1 LAGGKA
7 QLECLSG
14 IFLQIY
20 VMLYQKE
27 QSMKHWKP
35 AVIAALWSGALYAA
49 PMPVVASF
57 SILGDVAQQIGG
69 ERVAVQSL
77 VGANQDA
84 HAYNLTSGDI
94 KKIREARL
102 VLLNGLGLEKAELQ
116 RAVKQSK
123 VASAEATAGIKPLAA
138 DEHHH
143 EHNHG
148 HDHDHGEFDPHVWN
162 DPVLMQ
168 RYAANVAIALIKA
181 DPAGS
186 RYYQQRFK
194 DYQNVLN
201 QLNNYANQQFGAV
214 APAKRK
220 VLTGHD
226 SFAYLGKRYQV
237 KFISP
242 QGVSSEA
249 EPSARQIAAIIRQI
263 KAENVKA
270 VFTENIK
277 DGRMIARIAKE
288 TGVKVSG
295 GLYADA
301 LSSGAPAGT
310 YADMFRYNVRVMSEA
325 MK

>member
-1 LAGGKA
+1 
-7 QLECLSG
+7 
-14 IFLQIY
+14 
-20 VMLYQKE
+20 
-27 QSMKHWKP
+27 MKHWKP

-143 EHNHG
+143 EHGHD

-194 DYQNVLN
+194 DYQHVLN

-249 EPSARQIAAIIRQI
+249 EPSARQITAIIRQI

>member
-1 LAGGKA
+1 
-7 QLECLSG
+7 
-14 IFLQIY
+14 
-20 VMLYQKE
+20 
-27 QSMKHWKP
+27 MKHWKP
-35 AVIAALWSGALYAA
+35 AVITALWSGALYAA

-69 ERVAVQSL
+69 ERVAVQNL

-84 HAYNLTSGDI
+84 HVYNLTSGDI

-138 DEHHH
+138 DEHDHSH
-143 EHNHG
+143 E

>member
-1 LAGGKA
+1 
-7 QLECLSG
+7 
-14 IFLQIY
+14 
-20 VMLYQKE
+20 
-27 QSMKHWKP
+27 MKHWKP

-69 ERVAVQSL
+69 ERVAVQNL

-84 HAYNLTSGDI
+84 HVYNLTSGDI

-123 VASAEATAGIKPLAA
+123 VASAEATAGIKPLTA

-143 EHNHG
+143 EHGHD

>member
-1 LAGGKA
+1 
-7 QLECLSG
+7 
-14 IFLQIY
+14 
-20 VMLYQKE
+20 
-27 QSMKHWKP
+27 MKHWKL
-35 AVIAALWSGALYAA
+35 AAIAALWSGALYAA

-143 EHNHG
+143 EHGHD

-194 DYQNVLN
+194 DYQHVLN

>member
-1 LAGGKA
+1 
-7 QLECLSG
+7 
-14 IFLQIY
+14 
-20 VMLYQKE
+20 
-27 QSMKHWKP
+27 MKHWKL

-49 PMPVVASF
+49 PMPVVVSF

-84 HAYNLTSGDI
+84 HAYNLTSSDI

>member
-1 LAGGKA
+1 
-7 QLECLSG
+7 
-14 IFLQIY
+14 
-20 VMLYQKE
+20 
-27 QSMKHWKP
+27 MKHWKP

-69 ERVAVQSL
+69 ERVAVQNL

-84 HAYNLTSGDI
+84 HAYNLTSSDI

-162 DPVLMQ
+162 DPGLMQ

>member
-1 LAGGKA
+1 
-7 QLECLSG
+7 
-14 IFLQIY
+14 
-20 VMLYQKE
+20 
-27 QSMKHWKP
+27 MKHWKP
-35 AVIAALWSGALYAA
+35 AVITALWSGALYAA

-69 ERVAVQSL
+69 ERVAVQNL

-84 HAYNLTSGDI
+84 HVYNLTSGDI

-143 EHNHG
+143 EHGHD

-186 RYYQQRFK
+186 RHYQQRFK

-220 VLTGHD
+220 VLTDHD

>member
-1 LAGGKA
+1 
-7 QLECLSG
+7 
-14 IFLQIY
+14 
-20 VMLYQKE
+20 
-27 QSMKHWKP
+27 MKHWKP
-35 AVIAALWSGALYAA
+35 AAIAALWSGALYAA

-138 DEHHH
+138 DEYHH
-143 EHNHG
+143 EHGHG

>member
-1 LAGGKA
+1 
-7 QLECLSG
+7 
-14 IFLQIY
+14 
-20 VMLYQKE
+20 
-27 QSMKHWKP
+27 MKHWKP

-138 DEHHH
+138 DEYHH
-143 EHNHG
+143 EHGHG

-194 DYQNVLN
+194 DYQHVLN

>member
-1 LAGGKA
+1 
-7 QLECLSG
+7 
-14 IFLQIY
+14 
-20 VMLYQKE
+20 
-27 QSMKHWKP
+27 MKHWKP

>member
-1 LAGGKA
+1 
-7 QLECLSG
+7 
-14 IFLQIY
+14 
-20 VMLYQKE
+20 
-27 QSMKHWKP
+27 MKHWKP
-35 AVIAALWSGALYAA
+35 AAIAALWSGALYAA

-194 DYQNVLN
+194 DYQHVLN

>member
-1 LAGGKA
+1 
-7 QLECLSG
+7 
-14 IFLQIY
+14 
-20 VMLYQKE
+20 
-27 QSMKHWKP
+27 MKHWKP

-194 DYQNVLN
+194 DYQHVLN

>member
-1 LAGGKA
+1 
-7 QLECLSG
+7 
-14 IFLQIY
+14 
-20 VMLYQKE
+20 
-27 QSMKHWKP
+27 MKHWKP
-35 AVIAALWSGALYAA
+35 AAIAALWSGALYAA

-84 HAYNLTSGDI
+84 HAYNLTSSDI

-143 EHNHG
+143 EHGHD

-194 DYQNVLN
+194 DYQHVLN

>member
-1 LAGGKA
+1 
-7 QLECLSG
+7 
-14 IFLQIY
+14 
-20 VMLYQKE
+20 
-27 QSMKHWKP
+27 MKHWKP

-143 EHNHG
+143 EHGHG

>member
-1 LAGGKA
+1 
-7 QLECLSG
+7 
-14 IFLQIY
+14 
-20 VMLYQKE
+20 
-27 QSMKHWKP
+27 MKHWKP
-35 AVIAALWSGALYAA
+35 AAIAALWSGALYAA

-84 HAYNLTSGDI
+84 HAYNLTSSDI

-143 EHNHG
+143 EHGHD

-194 DYQNVLN
+194 DYQHVLN

-249 EPSARQIAAIIRQI
+249 EPSARQITAIIRQI

>member
-1 LAGGKA
+1 
-7 QLECLSG
+7 
-14 IFLQIY
+14 
-20 VMLYQKE
+20 
-27 QSMKHWKP
+27 MKHWKL
-35 AVIAALWSGALYAA
+35 AAIAALWSGALYAA

-57 SILGDVAQQIGG
+57 SILGDVVQQIGG
-69 ERVAVQSL
+69 ERVTVQNL

-123 VASAEATAGIKPLAA
+123 VASAEATAGIKPLTA

-143 EHNHG
+143 EHGHD

>member
-1 LAGGKA
+1 
-7 QLECLSG
+7 
-14 IFLQIY
+14 
-20 VMLYQKE
+20 
-27 QSMKHWKP
+27 MKHWKP

-69 ERVAVQSL
+69 ERVAVQNL

-84 HAYNLTSGDI
+84 HAYNLTSSDI

-201 QLNNYANQQFGAV
+201 QLNKYANQQFGAV

-249 EPSARQIAAIIRQI
+249 EPSARQITAIIRQI

>member
-1 LAGGKA
+1 
-7 QLECLSG
+7 
-14 IFLQIY
+14 
-20 VMLYQKE
+20 
-27 QSMKHWKP
+27 MKHWKP

-84 HAYNLTSGDI
+84 HAYNLTSSDI

-194 DYQNVLN
+194 DYQHVLN

-249 EPSARQIAAIIRQI
+249 EPSARQITAIIRQI

>member
-1 LAGGKA
+1 
-7 QLECLSG
+7 
-14 IFLQIY
+14 
-20 VMLYQKE
+20 
-27 QSMKHWKP
+27 MKHWKP

-84 HAYNLTSGDI
+84 HAYNLTSSDI

-138 DEHHH
+138 DEHHD
-143 EHNHG
+143 EHG
-148 HDHDHGEFDPHVWN
+148 DDHDHDHGEFDPHGWN

-249 EPSARQIAAIIRQI
+249 EPSARQIAAIMRQI

-301 LSSGAPAGT
+301 LSSGPPPGT
-310 YADMFRYNVRVMSEA
+310 DADMFRYNVRVVTPA

>member
-1 LAGGKA
+1 
-7 QLECLSG
+7 
-14 IFLQIY
+14 
-20 VMLYQKE
+20 
-27 QSMKHWKP
+27 MKHWKP
-35 AVIAALWSGALYAA
+35 AAIAALWSGALYAA

-69 ERVAVQSL
+69 ERVAVQNL

-138 DEHHH
+138 DEYHH
-143 EHNHG
+143 EHGHG

-263 KAENVKA
+263 KAENVQA

>member
-1 LAGGKA
+1 
-7 QLECLSG
+7 
-14 IFLQIY
+14 
-20 VMLYQKE
+20 
-27 QSMKHWKP
+27 MKHWKP

-69 ERVAVQSL
+69 ERVAVQNL

>member
-1 LAGGKA
+1 
-7 QLECLSG
+7 
-14 IFLQIY
+14 
-20 VMLYQKE
+20 
-27 QSMKHWKP
+27 MKHWKP
-35 AVIAALWSGALYAA
+35 AVITALWSGALYAA

-69 ERVAVQSL
+69 ERVAVQNL

-84 HAYNLTSGDI
+84 HVYNLTSGDI

-138 DEHHH
+138 DEHDHSH
-143 EHNHG
+143 E

-201 QLNNYANQQFGAV
+201 QLNNYANRQFGAV

>member
-1 LAGGKA
+1 
-7 QLECLSG
+7 
-14 IFLQIY
+14 
-20 VMLYQKE
+20 
-27 QSMKHWKP
+27 MKHWKP

-69 ERVAVQSL
+69 ERVAVQNL

-102 VLLNGLGLEKAELQ
+102 GLLNGLGLEKAELQ

>member
-1 LAGGKA
+1 
-7 QLECLSG
+7 
-14 IFLQIY
+14 
-20 VMLYQKE
+20 
-27 QSMKHWKP
+27 MKHWKP

-49 PMPVVASF
+49 PMPVVVSF

-69 ERVAVQSL
+69 ERVAVQNL

-84 HAYNLTSGDI
+84 HAYNLTSSDI

>member
-1 LAGGKA
+1 
-7 QLECLSG
+7 
-14 IFLQIY
+14 
-20 VMLYQKE
+20 
-27 QSMKHWKP
+27 MKHWKP

-84 HAYNLTSGDI
+84 HAYNLTSSDI

-143 EHNHG
+143 EHGHD

-194 DYQNVLN
+194 DYQHVLN

>member
-1 LAGGKA
+1 
-7 QLECLSG
+7 
-14 IFLQIY
+14 
-20 VMLYQKE
+20 
-27 QSMKHWKP
+27 MKHWKP

-57 SILGDVAQQIGG
+57 SILGDVVQQIGG
-69 ERVAVQSL
+69 ERVTVQNL

>member
-1 LAGGKA
+1 
-7 QLECLSG
+7 
-14 IFLQIY
+14 
-20 VMLYQKE
+20 
-27 QSMKHWKP
+27 MKHWKP
-35 AVIAALWSGALYAA
+35 AAIAALWSGALYAA

-69 ERVAVQSL
+69 ERVAVQNL
-77 VGANQDA
+77 GGATQDA
-84 HAYNLTSGDI
+84 HVYNLTSGDI

-138 DEHHH
+138 DEHDHSH
-143 EHNHG
+143 E

-263 KAENVKA
+263 KAENVQA

-295 GLYADA
+295 RLYADA

>member
-1 LAGGKA
+1 
-7 QLECLSG
+7 
-14 IFLQIY
+14 
-20 VMLYQKE
+20 
-27 QSMKHWKP
+27 MKHWKP

-84 HAYNLTSGDI
+84 HAYNLTSSDI

-143 EHNHG
+143 EHGHD

-201 QLNNYANQQFGAV
+201 QLNNYANRQFGAV

-263 KAENVKA
+263 KAENVQA

>member
-1 LAGGKA
+1 
-7 QLECLSG
+7 
-14 IFLQIY
+14 
-20 VMLYQKE
+20 
-27 QSMKHWKP
+27 MKHWKP

-84 HAYNLTSGDI
+84 HAYNLTSSDI

-123 VASAEATAGIKPLAA
+123 VASAEATAGIKPLAT

-143 EHNHG
+143 EHDHG

-194 DYQNVLN
+194 DYQHVLN

>member
-1 LAGGKA
+1 
-7 QLECLSG
+7 
-14 IFLQIY
+14 
-20 VMLYQKE
+20 
-27 QSMKHWKP
+27 MKHWKP
-35 AVIAALWSGALYAA
+35 AVITALWSGALYAA

-69 ERVAVQSL
+69 ERVAVQNL

-84 HAYNLTSGDI
+84 HVYNLTSGDI

-102 VLLNGLGLEKAELQ
+102 VLLNGLGLEKAALQ

-138 DEHHH
+138 DEHDHSH
-143 EHNHG
+143 E

-201 QLNNYANQQFGAV
+201 QLNNYANRQFGAV

>member
-1 LAGGKA
+1 
-7 QLECLSG
+7 
-14 IFLQIY
+14 
-20 VMLYQKE
+20 
-27 QSMKHWKP
+27 MKHWKP
-35 AVIAALWSGALYAA
+35 AAIAALWSGALYAA

-143 EHNHG
+143 EHGHD

-201 QLNNYANQQFGAV
+201 QLNNYANRQFGAV

>member
-1 LAGGKA
+1 
-7 QLECLSG
+7 
-14 IFLQIY
+14 
-20 VMLYQKE
+20 
-27 QSMKHWKP
+27 MKHWKP
-35 AVIAALWSGALYAA
+35 AAIAALWSGALYAA

-84 HAYNLTSGDI
+84 HAYNLTSSDI